1 MKNDEG
7 IFDKEYQKEREDLA
21 GENKLG
27 DMGQLILFFVFLVI
41 WIMDTFF
48 LRYSVLATGQ
58 IIKFI
63 SIPIAIMILCVAGY
77 LAKTGLE
84 IVFGQVRDKP
94 RVIRE
99 GVFSLVRHPIY
110 LGAILLY
117 LGLLVFSFSIISVI
131 IWMIIITFYYFI
143 SKYEE
148 RLLIEKYGKD
158 YEEYMEDVP
167 MLIPRLKR
175 E

>member
-1 MKNDEG
+1 MKKDEG
-7 IFDKEYQKEREDLA
+7 MFDKEYQKEREDLA

-27 DMGQLILFFVFLVI
+27 DMGQLILFFVFLVT

-48 LRYSVLATGQ
+48 LRYSVVATSQ
-58 IIKFI
+58 IIMFI
-63 SIPIAIMILCVAGY
+63 RIPIAIVILCAAGY

-131 IWMIIITFYYFI
+131 IWMIIIAFYYYI

-148 RLLIEKYGKD
+148 KLLIQKYGNN
-158 YEEYMEDVP
+158 YEEYVKEVP